1 MCPLENTVI
10 KLLFLTK
17 AWQEL
22 CVFGRIVFVGV
33 VSDKVCINLVKIALA
48 GGAAGGSS

>member
-1 MCPLENTVI
+1 MI

-22 CVFGRIVFVGV
+22 CVFGRLYVCWDGLFVGA
-33 VSDKVCINLVKIALA
+33 VSDKVWINLVKIALA